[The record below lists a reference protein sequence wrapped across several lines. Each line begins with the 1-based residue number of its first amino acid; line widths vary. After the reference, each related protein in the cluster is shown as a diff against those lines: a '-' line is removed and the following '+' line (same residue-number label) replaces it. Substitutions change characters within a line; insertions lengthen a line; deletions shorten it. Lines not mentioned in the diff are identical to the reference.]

1 MVSRARA
8 MAERILKLR
17 SAATLEQYNGPVLF
31 EGDAAGEVF
40 AQRFATGLMVVR
52 TPSSDD
58 ARFEAFFNQMMSRL
72 GGTSL
77 EKVGGRVLPEFLTF
91 PIILGFQ
98 ITRALNCWA
107 QTQLTMTQCLP
118 VKPNW
123 SSMVFFNIKR
133 RNYHSTNSTRRSWP
147 ARLLR
152 HSKPPGNT
160 CRIRRY
166 PVGWRRFRIC
176 R

>member
-77 EKVGGRVLPEFLTF
+77 VEKVGGRVVPEFLSVSDN
-91 PIILGFQ
+91 P
-98 ITRALNCWA
+98 R
-107 QTQLTMTQCLP
+107 
-118 VKPNW
+118 V
-123 SSMVFFNIKR
+123 SD
-133 RNYHSTNSTRRSWP
+133 Y
-147 ARLLR
+147 
-152 HSKPPGNT
+152 
-160 CRIRRY
+160 
-166 PVGWRRFRIC
+166 
-176 R
+176 